1 MDENQ
6 LSHALLN
13 KLQQFLLELGKGFCF
28 EARQKRILIGDEYFF
43 IDLVLYHRI
52 LKCSVLIELKM
63 SAFNHENIGQL
74 NTYINYFKEH
84 EMHPGDNPPVG
95 ILLCTKK
102 NEALVKYAIS
112 DQNNKLFV
120 SNYKL
125 ELPSEQEVKQFI
137 ESQLS
142 KDLSYLV
149 EENKK

>member
-1 MDENQ
+1 
-6 LSHALLN
+6 
-13 KLQQFLLELGKGFCF
+13 
-28 EARQKRILIGDEYFF
+28 
-43 IDLVLYHRI
+43 
-52 LKCSVLIELKM
+52 M

-74 NTYINYFKEH
+74 NTYLNYFKEH
-84 EMHPGDNPPVG
+84 EMHPGDNPPIG

-125 ELPSEQEVKQFI
+125 ELPSEQEMKQFI

-149 EENKK
+149 EDDKK